1 MFECDK
7 CGLCCIGLDK
17 NEATADLH
25 NGDGI
30 CKYLDLKTMLC
41 TIYEERPIFCR
52 VDEYFDL
59 YLADKMDKEEF
70 MCLNY
75 EACQLK
81 KKEFEECGRDIYK
94 MVSKVPDVESKKQ
107 EVLTKSLD
115 EALGERQ

>member
-17 NEATADLH
+17 NEATAHLH

-30 CKYLDLKTMLC
+30 CKYLNLENMLC

-52 VDEYFDL
+52 VEEYFDT
-59 YLADKMDKEEF
+59 YLADKMDKDEF
-70 MCLNY
+70 MRLNY

-81 KKEFEECGRDIYK
+81 KQEFEECGRDIHK
-94 MVSKVPDVESKKQ
+94 MISRTPKLDEEK
-107 EVLTKSLD
+107 EAMLLKSLE
-115 EALGERQ
+115 EATEEQ